1 MSSSASVLVSE
12 IQDYSHRPSRIGIV
26 GLGGYE
32 ADPARLERVLR
43 YFEAHGTQVTL
54 APESE
59 QRHLRFAGDEAARL
73 TALKRFVL
81 DPDIDIVMALRGGYG
96 LTRLLEHLD
105 FEAIAKSIRSGKRF
119 VGHSDFTAFHLGLLA
134 KTGAVSYAG
143 PMAGYDFGV
152 DPTVQPI
159 SIFTESHFW
168 AMMNRGQ
175 DAVDFGTQYAC
186 ELNAEGKL
194 WGGNLAMLCS
204 LIGTPWMP
212 HVHDGIL
219 FLEDVNEHP
228 YRIERLLLQLHHA
241 GILKQQ
247 QAILLGDFSGYRLS
261 EYDNGYSFDTMLD
274 YLRDVIPQPLIDGL
288 PFGHCRD
295 KLTLP
300 VGGKGVL
307 NVSNG
312 SCHFSMTA

>member
-1 MSSSASVLVSE
+1 MSSSASAFVSE
-12 IQDYSHRPSRIGIV
+12 IQDHSQRPSCIGIV

-32 ADPARLERVLR
+32 ADPARLERVLH
-43 YFEAHGTQVTL
+43 YFEVHGTQVIL

-59 QRHLRFAGDEAARL
+59 QRHLRFAGDEATRL
-73 TALKRFVL
+73 AALKRFIL
-81 DPDIDIVMALRGGYG
+81 DPHIDIVMALRGGYG

-105 FEAIAKSIRSGKRF
+105 FEAIAQSIGAGKRF

-134 KTGAVSYAG
+134 RTGAVSYAG

-152 DPTVQPI
+152 DPAVQPI
-159 SIFTESHFW
+159 STFTESHFW
-168 AMMNRGQ
+168 AMMNQGR
-175 DAVDFGTQYAC
+175 DSVEFRTQYTY
-186 ELNAEGKL
+186 ELNVDGKL

-212 HVHDGIL
+212 QVEDGIL

-261 EYDNGYSFDTMLD
+261 EYDNGYNFDTMLE
-274 YLRDVIPQPLIDGL
+274 YLRGVIPQPLIDGL

-300 VGGKGVL
+300 VGGQASLKVSKGL
-307 NVSNG
+307 SQ
-312 SCHFSMTA
+312 FSMTA

>member
-1 MSSSASVLVSE
+1 MSE
-12 IQDYSHRPSRIGIV
+12 HQNRPLRHNRIGIL

-32 ADPARLERVLR
+32 SDPARLARVLG
-43 YFEAHGTQVTL
+43 YFRQHDAETVL
-54 APESE
+54 APEPE

-73 TALKRFVL
+73 AALKSL
-81 DPDIDIVMALRGGYG
+81 LIDPDIDIIMALRGGYG
-96 LTRLLEHLD
+96 LTRLLDQFD
-105 FEAIAKSIRSGKRF
+105 FDAIAQSIRSGKRF

-134 KTGAVSYAG
+134 RTGAVSYAG

-152 DPTVQPI
+152 DPAIQPV
-159 SIFTESHFW
+159 SAFTETHFW
-168 AMMNRGQ
+168 TMMNQGRDTVEFQ
-175 DAVDFGTQYAC
+175 TQFDAP
-186 ELNAEGKL
+186 LNAEGTL

-212 HVHDGIL
+212 QVQGGIL

-261 EYDNGYSFDTMLD
+261 DYDNGYSFDSMLA
-274 YLRDVIPQPLIDGL
+274 YLRGVIPQPLLTGL

-307 NVSNG
+307 KVANG
-312 SCHFSMTA
+312 RCQLSMTA